1 MLLTSPWKLW
11 TVALFAALTVTAFAY
26 NGLYPPGD
34 LTISRAVQE
43 TRGPWLAPLSE
54 AFYRFGL
61 SPVYPVAGLCL
72 SAVIGLRLGITPALF
87 LLGAAALRPFGTV
100 IKEIV
105 ERPRPTEES
114 LLFVEGASGYA
125 FPSGHVFGTVLFI
138 GFLWFLVYQSA
149 ANSVQRVIATAAAG
163 LFLLLMGLQRVY
175 AGAHWPSDV
184 IGAYLWGGLVLFLV
198 IQLYLLCSR
207 RRAAGVD
214 FQQPHDARQ
223 HQNAGTQALS
233 GVLERL

>member
-1 MLLTSPWKLW
+1 MPLTNPWKLW
-11 TVALFAALTVTAFAY
+11 TAALFAALIVTAFAY

-34 LTISRAVQE
+34 LTISRSIQE
-43 TRGPWLAPLSE
+43 ARGPWLEPLSE

-61 SPVYPVAGLCL
+61 SPVYPIAGLCL

-87 LLGAAALRPFGTV
+87 LLAATAARPLGTV
-100 IKEIV
+100 VKEIV
-105 ERPRPTEES
+105 ERQRPSELYLRFAED
-114 LLFVEGASGYA
+114 ASGYS

-149 ANSVQRVIATAAAG
+149 ANRAQRVIATAGAG
-163 LFLLLMGLQRVY
+163 MFLLLMGLQRIY

-184 IGAYLWGGLVLFLV
+184 IGAYLWGGLVLFLI

-207 RRAAGVD
+207 QRAAGTD
-214 FQQPHDARQ
+214 FEQPHDTRQ
-223 HQNAGTQALS
+223 HQEAGA
-233 GVLERL
+233 